1 MIPAM
6 ENRGSLRPTAPF
18 HLMAKPV
25 GARCNMSCRYC
36 FYTEKQALFGGNGSA
51 RMSDDVLDA
60 YIRGVAESQAVSE
73 LVYAWQGGEP
83 TLAGLDFFRRA
94 VELQRR
100 YAGGRKV
107 SNSLQTNGLAL
118 DDEWCGFLKEHNFLV
133 GLSLDGPADIQNAY
147 RRDVGGRPR
156 FELVWDALQRLKR
169 HGVEFNTL
177 TVVSRVNVHRPL
189 EVYRFLREAGVE
201 YLQFIPLVERRP
213 DAAARALG
221 LQLAAPPDPEAPVSG
236 GEIMPWCPAPGAYGE
251 FLIAIFDEWLRR
263 DVGRVF
269 VQIFEVALGNW
280 LGMAAP
286 LCQFARTCGRALVLE
301 ANGDVYACDHYV
313 YPAWRLGN
321 ILETPLA
328 DLVDAPAQQ
337 RFGAAKRDRLS
348 DLCRQ
353 CPWLFACGGDCPKH
367 RCGPARPGSAPV
379 SYLCAGYRR
388 FFEHADPYFRR
399 MAALMRAGLPTS
411 AISAEVLA
419 ADRARRPSD
428 RRPATGGRPGEK
440 RRTMLE
446 REGRRS
452 PP

>member
-1 MIPAM
+1 
-6 ENRGSLRPTAPF
+6 
-18 HLMAKPV
+18 MAKPV
-25 GARCNMSCRYC
+25 GPRCNMACRYC
-36 FYTEKQALFGGNGSA
+36 FYTEKQALLGGNGVP
-51 RMSDDVLDA
+51 RMSDEVLEA
-60 YIRGVAESQAVSE
+60 YIRGVAESQTVPE

-100 YAGGRKV
+100 YAGGRRV

-118 DDEWCGFLKEHNFLV
+118 DDEWCAFLAEHRFLV

-147 RRDVGGRPR
+147 RLDAGGRPR
-156 FELVWDALQRLKR
+156 FEMVWDALERLKR

-177 TVVSRVNVHRPL
+177 TVVSRVNVGRPL

-201 YLQFIPLVERRP
+201 YMQFIPLVERRP

-221 LQLAAPPDPEAPVSG
+221 LQLAAPPDPAAPAGV
-236 GEIMPWCPAPGAYGE
+236 GEVMPWCPAPVAYGE

-269 VQIFEVALGNW
+269 VQIFEVALGHW
-280 LGMAAP
+280 MGLGSA
-286 LCQFARTCGRALVLE
+286 LCQFAPTCGRALVLE

-337 RFGAAKRDRLS
+337 RFGAAKRDCLS
-348 DLCRQ
+348 AFCRQ

-399 MAALMRAGLPTS
+399 MAALMRAGRPTS

-419 ADRARRPSD
+419 ADRAAGERDRLGVAGGHPGDKLRAVVKAGTAPLAAARR
-428 RRPATGGRPGEK
+428 GGQP
-440 RRTMLE
+440 
-446 REGRRS
+446 
-452 PP
+452 